1 MGVGVSVSD
10 EPVIPST
17 EPVDPSEAVK
27 GIGAEL
33 AKLRSERQA
42 LNARLTQ
49 TTGERDALAKEKADL
64 AQQIADAEAAKADA
78 ELWRE
83 HVRTENDKL
92 KEANATAL
100 AALTPEQRDAFQGV
114 TDEKLIAK
122 LLTAIKPAAPAAPA
136 APYPNGGGSGSGAP
150 TGEIELTTAE
160 KEWVKRERPDLA
172 RVSAAAVRK
181 HYNLRPGATPA
192 K

>member
-1 MGVGVSVSD
+1 MPD
-10 EPVIPST
+10 DPVIPT
-17 EPVDPSEAVK
+17 PDPVDPSEAVK

-64 AQQIADAEAAKADA
+64 AQQIAEAEAAKADA

-92 KEANATAL
+92 KEANVAGL
-100 AALTPEQRDAFQGV
+100 AALTPEQRAAFEGV

-136 APYPNGGGSGSGAP
+136 TPYPNGGGSGSGSP
-150 TGEIELTTAE
+150 VGEIELTTAE

>member
-1 MGVGVSVSD
+1 MPD
-10 EPVIPST
+10 EPVIPT
-17 EPVDPSEAVK
+17 PDPVDPPGEPAPPPV
-27 GIGAEL
+27 GVQAEL
-33 AKLRSERQA
+33 ARLRNEKKV
-42 LNARLTQ
+42 LL
-49 TTGERDALAKEKADL
+49 KEKTEL
-64 AQQIADAEAAKADA
+64 AQRIADAEAAKADA

-92 KEANATAL
+92 KEANVAGL
-100 AALTPEQRDAFQGV
+100 AALTPEQRAAFEGV

-122 LLTAIKPAAPAAPA
+122 LLTAIKPAAPAAPP
-136 APYPNGGGSGSGAP
+136 APYPNGGGSGSGSP
-150 TGEIELTTAE
+150 VGEIELTTAE

-192 K
+192 R